1 MALRPRGFTNKK
13 KMYQATVVGELGSG
27 YRYFEVRREHI
38 LLRQSKCG
46 ENTFCTKPL
55 SFENWA
61 PDIDI
66 LSLLV
71 LNSVTSTPQWIR
83 AQYECRSR
91 GLTKQCYRIM
101 CNTTYIILYVYY
113 LATDLVFEKKNIFQG
128 LYAKC
133 ERHPRGQ
140 GVASVLLVCC

>member
-1 MALRPRGFTNKK
+1 
-13 KMYQATVVGELGSG
+13 MYQATVVGELGSG

-71 LNSVTSTPQWIR
+71 LNSVTSTPQWILSQIH

-113 LATDLVFEKKNIFQG
+113 LATDLVFEKKNTSSRGYMPNVSVIRV
-128 LYAKC
+128 AK
-133 ERHPRGQ
+133 
-140 GVASVLLVCC
+140 VLLVCC